1 MSLYRRWINRR
12 WLGGGGGGVL
22 APPLEEVESWFYMS
36 GGVLSGSSSPSGTGH
51 PLSQTLT
58 PSKEASRAGS
68 VIWDRLSPLKLFKD
82 GSPHGLVLALGDST
96 TRAGYHTHTCAH
108 AQTHTH
114 THTHT
119 HGVTIP
125 PLHQQYIILTPK
137 EVIKLGLLLFIHSAV
152 TLIRFYDYIFDTCH
166 QGADRGEESCLMSPG
181 YWQAVDIGV

>member
-82 GSPHGLVLALGDST
+82 GSPHGLVLALGDT
-96 TRAGYHTHTCAH
+96 APHVQDITRTHARTH
-108 AQTHTH
+108 RHTHTH

-119 HGVTIP
+119 RCDYSPTPPTIHNINP
-125 PLHQQYIILTPK
+125 QGGNQVRTITFYSFGSHFDPVLRLH
-137 EVIKLGLLLFIHSAV
+137 F
-152 TLIRFYDYIFDTCH
+152 
-166 QGADRGEESCLMSPG
+166 
-181 YWQAVDIGV
+181 